1 MIKRIYIKHCAGKSN
16 WIDQNSVVFGY
27 DDYDICC
34 EAWGYSVYDPIT
46 KEKISNDPDG
56 MPYHFDFSTGA
67 RENTEECFSNIEHPD
82 VVDCVHID
90 MISDDGSNKRLV
102 FECWCNHN
110 EYYYHSFKLE
120 KKEEK

>member
-1 MIKRIYIKHCAGKSN
+1 MIKRIYIKHSAGKSN
-16 WIDQNSVVFGY
+16 WIDQNNVVFGY

-67 RENTEECFSNIEHPD
+67 RENTEEYF
-82 VVDCVHID
+82 
-90 MISDDGSNKRLV
+90 
-102 FECWCNHN
+102 
-110 EYYYHSFKLE
+110 FKY
-120 KKEEK
+120 